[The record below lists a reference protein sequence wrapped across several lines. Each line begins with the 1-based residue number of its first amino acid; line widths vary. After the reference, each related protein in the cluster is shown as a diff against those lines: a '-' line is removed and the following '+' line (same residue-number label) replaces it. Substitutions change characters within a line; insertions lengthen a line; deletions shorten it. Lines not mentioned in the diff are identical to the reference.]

1 MSFWSKFSCESKPS
15 DFYQTVDENKKLK
28 VDNKELLEKNT
39 ELSVQ
44 LENLEEICENL
55 RRKIIILTTSND
67 DKYQNGKFK
76 LENQEMKANY
86 DNQIKHLQ
94 KSLVQMEEII
104 NDSNNEIKELKN
116 KKD

>member
-1 MSFWSKFSCESKPS
+1 
-15 DFYQTVDENKKLK
+15 
-28 VDNKELLEKNT
+28 
-39 ELSVQ
+39 
-44 LENLEEICENL
+44 
-55 RRKIIILTTSND
+55 
-67 DKYQNGKFK
+67 